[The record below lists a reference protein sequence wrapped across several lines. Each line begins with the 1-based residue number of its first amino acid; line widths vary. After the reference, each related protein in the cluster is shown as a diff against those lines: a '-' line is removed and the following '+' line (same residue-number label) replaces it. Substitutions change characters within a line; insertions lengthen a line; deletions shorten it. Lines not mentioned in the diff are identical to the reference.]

1 MNFGNTIHM
10 VWDNFF
16 TNIHIDIDKVYKQK
30 LLIFNCY
37 TKVYLRN
44 QKSSF
49 PTYHLGQGNHR
60 WRAILEKYILLQKY
74 FTVQTRIDEL
84 GLFLI
89 LNFAGSTIRNSW
101 ATVDCQQLPLVLF
114 ESSLYSR
121 ARIVYLLAC
130 HVPFIAN
137 GAVRDLHRAIN
148 HMTDQHIYFS
158 D

>member
-1 MNFGNTIHM
+1 M

-16 TNIHIDIDKVYKQK
+16 NVHIDIDKVYKQK

-101 ATVDCQQLPLVLF
+101 ATVDC
-114 ESSLYSR
+114 
-121 ARIVYLLAC
+121 
-130 HVPFIAN
+130 
-137 GAVRDLHRAIN
+137 
-148 HMTDQHIYFS
+148 
-158 D
+158 